1 MKPVNSTERK
11 KAFYNFLIFF
21 SITIAVLVTGL
32 LFSFQVPFKENNKLR
47 KEMDIAENEKS
58 FLQLYEIKMQETMNL
73 LDSVNLAAN
82 VYRYDNAINNNIKAM
97 NAMLTDSVKVKGL
110 CSKILDNLKNLQVA
124 KEQLRTVNNSSALL
138 EKKDKEI
145 EQLRNDNRALNDRL
159 VQALSRR

>member
-97 NAMLTDSVKVKGL
+97 NAMLTDSVRVKGL
-110 CSKILDNLKNLQVA
+110 CSKILDNLKNLQVE
-124 KEQLRTVNNSSALL
+124 KEKLRTFNKSSAIL
-138 EKKDKEI
+138 
-145 EQLRNDNRALNDRL
+145 
-159 VQALSRR
+159 